1 MFVCVTGGERG
12 IRTLDTLSTYT
23 PLAGERFR
31 PLSHLSEFLLSSTGI
46 GTGSRTPRTCRASA
60 GRDSVLIA
68 FREVNPVTCML
79 APGIQEIIRKL
90 GACPRM
96 GACPQMGTFPGIEG
110 WPPEQGYRSDCGSL
124 AVRARAL
131 MTRRSPYPAARR
143 LFRSGY
149 ARRSLHG
156 ARQRPWAR

>member
-12 IRTLDTLSTYT
+12 IRTLDTLLTYT

-96 GACPQMGTFPGIEG
+96 GTCPRNRGMAPGTGGIARIAG
-110 WPPEQGYRSDCGSL
+110 AWP
-124 AVRARAL
+124 
-131 MTRRSPYPAARR
+131 
-143 LFRSGY
+143 SG
-149 ARRSLHG
+149 HG
-156 ARQRPWAR
+156 LL